1 MNNRGNA
8 RFKLSG
14 LLIDNLSFDEILN
27 IVKQSIDNNGDI
39 TLTGVNAGKLIQII
53 EDSELRKYVES
64 NSTIHADGQAVIFA
78 SQILGQPLKERVAG
92 IDLIAPIITIA
103 KEKGVKIF
111 FLGAKQEVVEMV
123 VQKQIKIYG
132 NEVIA
137 GFRNG
142 YFDHNNS
149 EEVAKEIVQSGA
161 KILFIGMTSPLQE
174 KFMYDNKDIL
184 KPVNFKMGVGGSFDV
199 ISGRLKRAPVWMQ
212 NSGLEWFFRL
222 IQEPNRMWKRY
233 LIGNSKFIAL
243 VLKEKF
249 SFK

>member
-14 LLIDNLSFDEILN
+14 LLIDNFSFDEILN

>member
-1 MNNRGNA
+1 MNNRENA

-92 IDLIAPIITIA
+92 IDLIAPIVTIA

-123 VQKQIKIYG
+123 VQKQIEIYG